1 MFSSR
6 PQVNANEESETDE
19 GRRPWEWHETPP
31 RRPNEWT
38 ESTARP
44 LGEQNAVRSQA
55 PAERTV
61 GVGAHFRD
69 ADMRNVSE

>member
-1 MFSSR
+1 MGMAR
-6 PQVNANEESETDE
+6 NTDAGNE
-19 GRRPWEWHETPP
+19 R
-31 RRPNEWT
+31 T

-44 LGEQNAVRSQA
+44 LGGQNAVQSQA

-69 ADMRNVSE
+69 ADVRNVSE

>member
-1 MFSSR
+1 MGMAR
-6 PQVNANEESETDE
+6 NTEAATE
-19 GRRPWEWHETPP
+19 R
-31 RRPNEWT
+31 T

-44 LGEQNAVRSQA
+44 LGEQNAVQSQA

>member
-6 PQVNANEESETDE
+6 PQVNANEESETDK
-19 GRRPWEWHETPP
+19 GRRPWEWHETPT
-31 RRPNEWT
+31 RGTDGRT

-44 LGEQNAVRSQA
+44 LGEQNAVQSQA

-61 GVGAHFRD
+61 GVRAHF
-69 ADMRNVSE
+69 

>member
-1 MFSSR
+1 MGMAR
-6 PQVNANEESETDE
+6 NTDAGNE
-19 GRRPWEWHETPP
+19 R
-31 RRPNEWT
+31 T

-44 LGEQNAVRSQA
+44 LGEQNAVQSQA